1 MIIPLTRE
9 KGNTEEFQKCHK
21 LIAPHNETEKGT
33 ILIPCYNEEHNLPLL
48 YSHLL
53 QLMEDESGFCGSCT
67 L

>member
-1 MIIPLTRE
+1 M
-9 KGNTEEFQKCHK
+9 K
-21 LIAPHNETEKGT
+21 LKKGT

-53 QLMEDESGFCGSCT
+53 QLKKDESGFCGSCT